1 MALRPLRGQ
10 SRASAERVKGAF
22 GVAARSASPTLD
34 SLRSVLNLAD
44 TRAKAE
50 PGRSR
55 VHSSATAANCS
66 LAGRLP
72 DQHRDALEELG
83 RDVSADADEYL
94 AGDAE
99 GSWMSRFRGLP
110 RSWASIVMS
119 RLRISSGSSGR
130 PSISGTPRYADVT
143 GEGVGRGSASLKE
156 RVILCWWRRDDH
168 AWPG

>member
-50 PGRSR
+50 PG
-55 VHSSATAANCS
+55 